1 MLKKHK
7 NNDIMKN
14 SAINKIHLRGASNS
28 SYLAPVWLSC
38 FRLLLPMLLLVTVCL
53 CAPTAANAQN
63 VAASPPRYVSI
74 DFDNVD
80 INIFIKYISEL
91 TGKNFVVDPSVK
103 GQVTIIS
110 PAKISDE
117 DAYRVFE
124 SVLEIHGYT
133 TVKAGSVIKIVPLVA
148 ARSQNIDLIKDMAT
162 AEPGDRVVTQL
173 VPLKHTTPTEIQ
185 QVLQPLISKTS
196 VIVAHTPSGML
207 IITDTLSNIKRL
219 LSIIE
224 ELDVA
229 YSREQIEVIPLE
241 NGEVTKIAAI
251 LDTIFQKSGPA
262 KATGEAVLSGARV
275 IAYERIN
282 TLIVLA
288 DPAELKRVRGLVEKL
303 DVKLDRGAGNIH
315 VVYLQNATAVE
326 MARVLT
332 ELPRQ
337 QEGET
342 VDVQAT
348 AISAEVSIM
357 ADEETNA
364 LIVSASR
371 EEFLVIESV
380 IKKLD
385 IPRRMVYLEALIM
398 EVNVEKSFE
407 VGVQWVGGD
416 EISGGDGVAFGGFS
430 GDPAYGNI
438 EGITNPETP
447 LLPTGLSL
455 GVLKQGIEIGGIT
468 FPNIAAI
475 LRAYKTDEDINIIA
489 TPQILTTDN
498 KRAEISVGENV
509 PYITSQ
515 NTTAGQ
521 QDYTQFEY
529 KDVATKLRITPHIGQ
544 ADTLRLEIETEV
556 IKLKGQDE
564 SLTPTTFKRT
574 AQTTVI
580 VENSDTIVI
589 GGIIGHDGIEEE
601 NKVPLLGDIPLLGWL
616 FKTRATRELRTNM
629 FIFVTPR
636 IVNNPADIARVTLD
650 KQEQLG
656 ESIERVEDL
665 LYPPDNPEHAVKL
678 ADLGFARLSEGRISD
693 AKAYLGQALA
703 IDPDNPYALLNLGVA
718 YEKEGDYEQAIT
730 LYQKVIDTGTAEA
743 ILAPQNGTA
752 GPLHLLEI
760 ARGNIRHAKE
770 LMQRQ

>member
-1 MLKKHK
+1 MT
-7 NNDIMKN
+7 D
-14 SAINKIHLRGASNS
+14 SARIRIDPMNKSTS
-28 SYLAPVWLSC
+28 SYQAPAWLRC
-38 FRLLLPMLLLVTVCL
+38 LRLLLTMLVLCTLCL
-53 CAPTAANAQN
+53 AAPLSADAQN
-63 VAASPPRYVSI
+63 VDASPPRFISI

-91 TGKNFVVDPSVK
+91 TGKNFVIDPSVK

-110 PAKISDE
+110 PTKISDK

-133 TVKAGSVIKIVPLVA
+133 TVEAGSVIKIVPLVA
-148 ARSQNIDLIKDMAT
+148 ARSQNVDLIKDMAM
-162 AEPGDRVVTQL
+162 AAPGDRVVTQL
-173 VPLKHTTPTEIQ
+173 VPLRHTTPTEIQ

-229 YSREQIEVIPLE
+229 YSREQIDVIPLE
-241 NGEVTKIAAI
+241 NGDVTKIAAI
-251 LDTIFQKSGPA
+251 LDTIFKKSGAP
-262 KATGEAVLSGARV
+262 KGTGTEPQSGARV

-288 DPAELKRVRGLVEKL
+288 DSAELKRVRGLVEKL
-303 DVKLDRGAGNIH
+303 DVKQERGGGNIH
-315 VVYLQNATAVE
+315 VVYLQNGTAVE
-326 MARVLT
+326 MAKVLT

-337 QEGET
+337 QEGEA
-342 VDVQAT
+342 VDDKAT

-398 EVNVEKSFE
+398 EVNVDKSFE

-416 EISGGDGVAFGGFS
+416 EISGGEGVAFGGFS

-447 LLPTGLSL
+447 LLPAGLSL

-556 IKLKGQDE
+556 IKLKGSE
-564 SLTPTTFKRT
+564 ETLTPTTFKRT

-656 ESIERVEDL
+656 DSFENVDDL

-678 ADLGFARLSEGRISD
+678 ADIGFTRLSEGRISD
-693 AKAYLGQALA
+693 AKAYLDQALS

-718 YEKEGDYEQAIT
+718 YEKEGDYEQAIV

-743 ILAPQNGTA
+743 ILAPQGTGA
-752 GPLHLLEI
+752 GPVHLLDI
-760 ARGNIRHAKE
+760 ARENIKHARD